1 MIKKIYCLLV
11 LIMLLLSCADK
22 KETDN
27 KNSIKVMEDDE
38 YKELLDA
45 IKETYPNE
53 TAFAYS
59 SKTGKNAD
67 TFLKYILLRS

>member
-38 YKELLDA
+38 Y
-45 IKETYPNE
+45 IKNVMKD
-53 TAFAYS
+53 S
-59 SKTGKNAD
+59 SK
-67 TFLKYILLRS
+67 